1 MTKNE
6 YSNNMTLYEILGLK
20 DLLMSDFSKNMIMSI
35 NKSDI
40 KKVKKKR
47 KFNKKRLICFITI
60 ILFIMLFISGILYIF
75 LNI

>member
-40 KKVKKKR
+40 KKVKKR
-47 KFNKKRLICFITI
+47 KLNKKRLICFITI
-60 ILFIMLFISGILYIF
+60 ILFIMLFISGLLYII

>member
-40 KKVKKKR
+40 KKVKKR
-47 KFNKKRLICFITI
+47 KLNKKRLICFITI
-60 ILFIMLFISGILYIF
+60 ILFIMLFISGLLYIF